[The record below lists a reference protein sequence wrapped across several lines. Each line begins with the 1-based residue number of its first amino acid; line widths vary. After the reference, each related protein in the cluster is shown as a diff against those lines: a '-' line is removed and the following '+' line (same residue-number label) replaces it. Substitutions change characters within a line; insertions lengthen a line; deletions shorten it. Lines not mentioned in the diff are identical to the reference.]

1 MALFGGDRDSQES
14 KDLEDAARHNAGFQ
28 ILVGIGAVFFGIGA
42 VVAIINAIF

>member
-28 ILVGIGAVFFGIGA
+28 ILVGIGAVL
-42 VVAIINAIF
+42 AIITAVAAIISAIF

>member
-28 ILVGIGAVFFGIGA
+28 ILIGIGAVLAIITA
-42 VVAIINAIF
+42 VVAIISAIF